1 MPGRLDLSASFEA
14 TGSIYN
20 FSMIL
25 IAILC
30 RYIALAAKVLSR
42 YDRLIRASLW
52 GLNLSE

>member
-25 IAILC
+25 IAILR
-30 RYIALAAKVLSR
+30 RYIALAAKVLS
-42 YDRLIRASLW
+42 
-52 GLNLSE
+52 